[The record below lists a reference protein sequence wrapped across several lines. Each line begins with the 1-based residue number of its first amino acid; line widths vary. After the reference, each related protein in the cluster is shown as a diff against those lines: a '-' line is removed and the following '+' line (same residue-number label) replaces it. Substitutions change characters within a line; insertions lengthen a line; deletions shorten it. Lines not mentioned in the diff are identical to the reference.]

1 MVALQARIVGDTGQR
16 FVRLLTAAFRLLFAL
31 FSPDDKKR
39 DNRRRTAG
47 QPPDNFAGS
56 PAVNIRGRATQ
67 ASAMQ
72 PVGDSAGPM
81 ATHSFDYVIV
91 GAGSAGCTLA
101 RRLTEDAG
109 TRVLLL
115 EAGGWDRD
123 PWIKIP
129 IGWGRILEKRLHDWM
144 YFTEPEPALDG
155 RRIECARGKVI
166 GGSSSINAMAYVR
179 GNKGD
184 YDRWASSGL
193 AGWSYD
199 EVLPYFRRQESW
211 EGGAGAF
218 RGGDG
223 PLTVQTSTFKDELIE
238 ACLAAGAALQMP
250 RTPDYNG
257 AQQEGLGLMQQTI
270 RDGRRCSAA
279 EAYLRPALGRANL
292 TVQTGALVNRV
303 VLDGGR
309 AIGVEYAS
317 GSETRIAH
325 AEREVLLCGGVINSP
340 QLLMLSGIG
349 DPAQLAAHG
358 IAATVELPGV
368 GKNLQDHLSVLAD
381 VARADTGPFVATL
394 RLDRI
399 VTALV
404 RAYCFGTGPAAE
416 TPSGWTG
423 FVKSRP
429 DVELPDIQFLFR
441 AVATG
446 AAPYL
451 PPFKPAF
458 ADGFSLRA
466 VMLRPESRGEITLSS
481 ADPRAKV
488 RIRQNFLSTDNDK
501 RTIRDGLKLVR
512 RMAQTAP
519 LADFVARE
527 LKPGGAVQSDDELD
541 AYIRATAA
549 TAHHPLGTC
558 KMGPDSD
565 RMAVVDPELRVRGV
579 AGLRVV
585 DASVMPD
592 LVGGNINAPVIMI
605 AEKAADLIRGA
616 ITPSP

>member
-1 MVALQARIVGDTGQR
+1 M
-16 FVRLLTAAFRLLFAL
+16 AAQ
-31 FSPDDKKR
+31 SY
-39 DNRRRTAG
+39 
-47 QPPDNFAGS
+47 
-56 PAVNIRGRATQ
+56 
-67 ASAMQ
+67 
-72 PVGDSAGPM
+72 
-81 ATHSFDYVIV
+81 DYIIV

-109 TRVLLL
+109 VRVLLL

-144 YFTEPEPALDG
+144 YFTEPEPGLDG

-179 GNKGD
+179 GNRGD
-184 YDRWASSGL
+184 YDRWARNGC

-199 EVLPYFRRQESW
+199 EVLPYFRRQEEW

-223 PLTVQTSTFKDELIE
+223 PLTVGTSTFSDPVIE
-238 ACLAAGAALQMP
+238 ACLAAGEALQMP

-257 AQQEGLGLMQQTI
+257 ARQEGLGLMQQTI

-292 TVQTGALVNRV
+292 TVETGADVNRV
-303 VLDGGR
+303 GLDDGR
-309 AIGVEYAS
+309 AIGVEYVR
-317 GSETRIAH
+317 GGETRVVRAD
-325 AEREVLLCGGVINSP
+325 REVLLCGGVINSP

-349 DPAQLAAHG
+349 DPEQLTAHG
-358 IAATVELPGV
+358 IAVAAALPGV
-368 GKNLQDHLSVLAD
+368 GRNLQDHLSVLAD
-381 VARADTGPFVATL
+381 FARVAAGPFVATL
-394 RLDRI
+394 RLDRVI
-399 VTALV
+399 AALV
-404 RAYCFGTGPAAE
+404 RAYCFGSGPAAE

-429 DVELPDIQFLFR
+429 GVELPDIQFLFR

-451 PPFKPAF
+451 PPFKPAY
-458 ADGFSLRA
+458 ADGFWLRA
-466 VMLRPESRGEITLSS
+466 VMLRPESRGEIALAS

-488 RIRQNFLSTDNDK
+488 RIRQNFLATDNDR

-519 LADFVARE
+519 LADFVASE
-527 LKPGGAVQSDDELD
+527 LKPGAAVQSDAELD

-558 KMGPDSD
+558 KMGPDGD
-565 RMAVVDPELRVRGV
+565 PMAVVDPELRVRGV
-579 AGLRVV
+579 EGLRVV

-605 AEKAADLIRGA
+605 AEKAADLIRGRA
-616 ITPSP
+616 ALAAA

>member
-1 MVALQARIVGDTGQR
+1 
-16 FVRLLTAAFRLLFAL
+16 
-31 FSPDDKKR
+31 
-39 DNRRRTAG
+39 
-47 QPPDNFAGS
+47 
-56 PAVNIRGRATQ
+56 
-67 ASAMQ
+67 
-72 PVGDSAGPM
+72 M
-81 ATHSFDYVIV
+81 ATKSYDYVIV

-144 YFTEPEPALDG
+144 YFTEPEAALNG

-179 GNKGD
+179 GNPGD
-184 YDRWASSGL
+184 YDRWARAGC
-193 AGWSYD
+193 AGWSYA
-199 EVLPYFRRQESW
+199 EVLPYFRRQETW
-211 EGGAGAF
+211 ENGDGAF

-223 PLTVQTSTFKDELIE
+223 PLTVGTTTYQDPLVE
-238 ACLAAGAALQMP
+238 ACLAAGEALQMP

-257 AQQEGLGLMQQTI
+257 AQQEGLARMQQTI
-270 RDGRRCSAA
+270 RNGRRCSAA
-279 EAYLRPALGRANL
+279 EAYLRPALGRPNL
-292 TVQTGALVNRV
+292 TVEIGALANRI
-303 VLDGGR
+303 LLEAGR
-309 AIGVEYAS
+309 AVGIEYVR
-317 GSETRIAH
+317 GGETQIAH
-325 AEREVLLCGGVINSP
+325 AGREVLLCGGVINSP
-340 QLLMLSGIG
+340 QLLMLSGVG
-349 DPAQLAAHG
+349 DSDQLAGHG
-358 IAATVELPGV
+358 IKVAVALPGV

-381 VARADTGPFVATL
+381 FARADVGPFVAIL
-394 RLDRI
+394 RLDRV
-399 VTALV
+399 VTALA

-441 AVATG
+441 AVATR

-451 PPFKPAF
+451 PPFKPAY

-466 VMLRPESRGEITLSS
+466 VMLRPESRGEITLAS
-481 ADPRAKV
+481 ADPRAPV
-488 RIRQNFLSTDNDK
+488 RIRQNFLSTDNDR

-512 RMAQTAP
+512 RMAATSP
-519 LADFVARE
+519 LSGFVAKE
-527 LKPGGAVQSDDELD
+527 LAPGDAVLSDAELD

-558 KMGPDSD
+558 KMGPEGDA
-565 RMAVVDPELRVRGV
+565 MAVVDPELRVRGV
-579 AGLRVV
+579 EGLRIV

-605 AEKAADLIRGA
+605 AEKAADLIRGRA
-616 ITPSP
+616 PLQPAD